1 MNTVKIS
8 IVIVNYKTA
17 ALLRLC
23 LKSIFRNPPG
33 SMFETIVIDS
43 ESSRETRDVVSELF
57 PLVKIFPVDY
67 NTGYARGVNL
77 GISKSKGEYILILN
91 PDIVVTEGSIQKLVD
106 FVQTRPDI
114 GLVAPKLLNH
124 DGSFQQSYF
133 RFYTPMT
140 IVARRTF
147 LGDFRPFR
155 AILSDFLMEDS
166 DNDKLQVPDWVS
178 GAAMLIR
185 RSCLDSVGLMDER
198 FFMYFEDV
206 DWAKR
211 FWQNGYKVVYYPQ
224 ALMYH
229 SYHRE
234 SKSSWA
240 LLDLLFNHKTRWH
253 IKSAIRYF
261 LKYRKS
267 IIKNV

>member
-1 MNTVKIS
+1 MPKIS
-8 IVIVNYKTA
+8 IIIVNHRSP
-17 ALLRLC
+17 ALLKLC
-23 LKSIFRNPPG
+23 LKSIFQNPPE
-33 SMFETIVIDS
+33 STFETIVVDS
-43 ESSRETRDVVSELF
+43 ESSRKSRDIVGELF
-57 PLVKIFPVDY
+57 PSVRLFPVDY
-67 NTGYARGVNL
+67 NTGYAKGVNL
-77 GISKSKGEYILILN
+77 GISNSSGEYTLILN
-91 PDIVVTEGSIQKLVD
+91 PDIVVTENAIQKLVD
-106 FVQTRPDI
+106 FAENRSDI

-133 RFYTPMT
+133 RFYTLKA
-140 IVARRTF
+140 IAARRTF
-147 LGDFRPFR
+147 LGKFGPFKK
-155 AILSDFLMEDS
+155 ILSDFLMEDV
-166 DNDKLQVPDWVS
+166 DNDKLQTPDWIS
-178 GAAMLIR
+178 GAAILIK
-185 RSCLDSVGLMDER
+185 RSYLDRVGLMDER

-267 IIKNV
+267 VIRNV